1 MSDKDSIIRSIY
13 YDADDGFDSIIATY
27 RKANKV
33 LNTITFA
40 DVKSFIEKQKGSN
53 KQTKPYRGF
62 NSYVAP
68 GILHEIHIDLAIFT
82 DSAKDTNGYKFL
94 FVAIDI
100 FSKYIWA
107 VPIKDKKPQESIK
120 AMKEVFE
127 NIGVPKQIM
136 SDREGAWESTEFIRL
151 LNSHKIKHIIS
162 SSPPPFSERA
172 VQEIKNMIHTRL
184 DGLDMQAEKWIEV
197 LPSVLKK
204 YNNRVHGTTGLSPN
218 DARDDKNNI
227 EVYLNI
233 RQKAQYKR
241 NYPTLRVGDSVR
253 TYVKPQTFKKGYH
266 SAWSKDVY
274 KITFIKDNQYL
285 INDHKRRVY
294 NRFEL
299 LKIEGAEGKS

>member
-68 GILHEIHIDLAIFT
+68 AILHELQIDLAIFT
-82 DSAKDTNGYKFL
+82 DSAKDNNGYKFL

-299 LKIEGAEGKS
+299 LKIEGAQGKS

>member
-1 MSDKDSIIRSIY
+1 MSDKDSIIISIY

-68 GILHEIHIDLAIFT
+68 GILHEIQIDLAIFT
-82 DSAKDTNGYKFL
+82 DSAKDNNGYKFL

-233 RQKAQYKR
+233 RQKANFHRK
-241 NYPTLRVGDSVR
+241 YPTLRVGDSVR